1 MLDDKQKIRIHKL
14 VLEIEKKKKLIST
27 KVIQNYIDMR
37 KREGMTFTFLEI
49 KEQVYEKV
57 YEKDNNKNKERNLK
71 KQNMLLDEILSNES
85 KMRMGMYVLGGIG
98 VLLTVWIFSWIISP
112 SDKKD
117 VSPTDRTSSS
127 TPYNSSSK
135 KKLKDDCKW
144 CDVLRYA
151 ILKNDNNKAVRCRQN
166 YINSD
171 YYILCTYTAGG
182 YNKRALFKEG
192 LKKAYSINGTARAK
206 EFIRYSDIE
215 PYDIAKNGS
224 VDISGIL
231 SKF

>member
-1 MLDDKQKIRIHKL
+1 MLDEKQKIRIHKL
-14 VLEIEKKKKLIST
+14 ILEIEKKKKLISDKT
-27 KVIQNYIDMR
+27 ITNYIAM
-37 KREGMTFTFLEI
+37 KNAQGMNLTFYEI
-49 KEQVYEKV
+49 KTRVHKKV
-57 YEKDNNKNKERNLK
+57 YEKDDEKNKERNLK
-71 KQNMLLDEILSNES
+71 EQNKFLDEVLTFDSN
-85 KMRMGMYVLGGIG
+85 MRIGTFVLGGMGI
-98 VLLTVWIFSWIISP
+98 LLAVWVFSWVLSP
-112 SDKKD
+112 SDKKI
-117 VSPTDRTSSS
+117 VSPTDRISSKIS
-127 TPYNSSSK
+127 YSSSSK

-144 CDVLRYA
+144 CNTLRYA

-171 YYILCTYTAGG
+171 YYILCTYEAGG

-192 LKKAYSINGTARAK
+192 LNKAYSINGTARAR
-206 EFIRYSDIE
+206 EFIRYGDIE